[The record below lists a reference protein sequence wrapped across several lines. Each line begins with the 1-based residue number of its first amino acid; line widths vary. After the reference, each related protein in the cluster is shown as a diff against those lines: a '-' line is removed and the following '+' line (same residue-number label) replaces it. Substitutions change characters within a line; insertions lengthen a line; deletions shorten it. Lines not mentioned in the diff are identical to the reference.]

1 MKHKGIGSALLKT
14 AEEAMIRN
22 GISIS
27 RVHLG
32 EPEEQ
37 WFESYVFYP
46 KHGYR
51 PYAPR
56 YMKKQL

>member
-1 MKHKGIGSALLKT
+1 MK
-14 AEEAMIRN
+14 RN
-22 GISIS
+22 GITVAY
-27 RVHLG
+27 VHLG

-37 WFESYVFYP
+37 WFESYAFYP